1 MNRENLEQEW
11 PDIAAKLIGRFPKL
25 TDADLKFEKGNEEE
39 LLMRIEQRLQKSRF
53 DILRLISTL

>member
-11 PDIAAKLIGRFPKL
+11 PAIAEKLMGRFPKL
-25 TDADLKFEKGNEEE
+25 TDADLKFEKGSEEE
-39 LLMRIEQRLQKSRF
+39 LLIRIEQRLQKSRP